1 MNYQQLPLC
10 CFAPASWYILYNQA
24 GAHVAEEHFVKQTY
38 RNRFDISTA
47 NGIQTLTIPVVST
60 GGIRTAFKE
69 VRISTEFNGQK
80 MMQAIRSAYGKAAYY
95 EFVVDDLERV
105 FGKRTEFLQDFN
117 LATFEWAKKYTATE
131 LRWTSELDEHYYEQS
146 WKKRMERPV
155 SLTPYLQV
163 FSDRKPFE
171 ADLSILD
178 VIMNQGKVSL
188 SSLGSVNNS

>member
-10 CFAPASWYILYNQA
+10 SFAPVSWYVLYHQA
-24 GAHVAEEHFVKQTY
+24 DCCLAEENFVKQSY

-69 VRISTEFNGQK
+69 VKISPEFNGQK

-105 FGKRTEFLQDFN
+105 FTKETHFLQDFN
-117 LATFEWAKKYTATE
+117 LATFEWAKKYTGTE
-131 LRWTSELDEHYYEQS
+131 LRWTSHLDEKYYDQA

-188 SSLGSVNNS
+188 SSLGTVNNS